1 VVEKREAVAR
11 VVPRPTEASER
22 EFEETFG
29 GGEKP
34 PAEKRDRKTVY
45 VPPAPGSAP
54 EIPESL
60 GQSDIMQIVVSNKP
74 SILGCVADQ
83 KKRDPSLSGRIVMRW
98 SIQPN
103 GRTSSISCQSD
114 EFKGSPVA
122 GCIGGLIKGWTF
134 PKHRV
139 QGDPIN
145 FPFTF

>member
-1 VVEKREAVAR
+1 
-11 VVPRPTEASER
+11 
-22 EFEETFG
+22 
-29 GGEKP
+29 
-34 PAEKRDRKTVY
+34 
-45 VPPAPGSAP
+45 
-54 EIPESL
+54 
-60 GQSDIMQIVVSNKP
+60 MQIVVSNKS
-74 SILGCVADQ
+74 SILGCVAEQ
-83 KKRDPSLSGRIVMRW
+83 KKRDPSSSGRIVMRW

-122 GCIGGLIKGWTF
+122 SCIGGLIKGWTF